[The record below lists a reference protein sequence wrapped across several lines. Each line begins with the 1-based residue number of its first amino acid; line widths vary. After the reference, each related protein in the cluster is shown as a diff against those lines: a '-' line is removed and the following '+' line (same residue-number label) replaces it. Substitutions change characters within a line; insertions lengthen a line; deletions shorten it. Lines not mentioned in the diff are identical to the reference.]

1 LDKADAMERIMKK
14 VVLLLTFLLGACA
27 NTSPTIQAIP
37 EGNLQLRKLVS
48 DETNNYVGQQVRWGG
63 EIVNVS
69 TENGRSI
76 FEIKHYPLM
85 RHGFPL
91 SNLYSQGKFI
101 AESNEVFDPDVYSE
115 GLLITFSG
123 TILSEMTEN
132 DEARYKYKYMP
143 HIDIIDLMLWP
154 YGRKNGESYSYTGT
168 ESEYKG
174 YGIYGSGHYF
184 LY

>member
-1 LDKADAMERIMKK
+1 MKK
-14 VVLLLTFLLGACA
+14 IVLLLTLLLSACT
-27 NTSPTIQAIP
+27 NVSPTIQALP
-37 EGNLQLRKLVS
+37 EGNLQLRKLVDS
-48 DETNNYVGQQVRWGG
+48 ETNNYVGQQVRWGG
-63 EIVNVS
+63 AIVSVS

-76 FEIKHYPLM
+76 FEIKHHPLM

-101 AESNEVFDPDVYSE
+101 AESNEVYDPDVYSE

-123 TILSEMTEN
+123 TILSEMTAN
-132 DEARYKYKYMP
+132 GEARYKYMP
-143 HIDIIDLMLWP
+143 HIEIIESELWP
-154 YGRKNGESYSYTGT
+154 HNRKNGKAYTYTGT
-168 ESEYKG
+168 ESVFKG